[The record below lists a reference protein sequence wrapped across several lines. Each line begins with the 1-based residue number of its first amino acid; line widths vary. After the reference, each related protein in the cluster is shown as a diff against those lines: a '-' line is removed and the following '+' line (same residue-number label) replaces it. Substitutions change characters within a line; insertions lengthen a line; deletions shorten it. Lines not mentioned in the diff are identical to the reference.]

1 MVKVQRLFA
10 KTNLKVPVC
19 RTYRTITQK
28 CLQLELPTENSVYSQ
43 ENRNRAGNYAHL
55 TSENG
60 KLAALTSGRPAF
72 QQHTEH
78 AEGNDTTPRL
88 AHSESPERRVY
99 KPQLRQKRKRSRSP
113 AEPRR
118 LRAATRISASL
129 LRRLSAFFRSV
140 SDQDPKAAK
149 LAVLIPGPGMLV
161 NVRNAPRV
169 VIPPPS
175 ETPPVS
181 ACKPLCAIFLRK
193 PSVYPLSL
201 VKANV
206 GRLWEKLKNAMKSG
220 LGRSCSGNFLAI
232 FAGTLLDEKPNFLSR
247 IFGRGRPFDFSTR

>member
-1 MVKVQRLFA
+1 MYVYKSMVESKV
-10 KTNLKVPVC
+10 TN
-19 RTYRTITQK
+19 
-28 CLQLELPTENSVYSQ
+28 
-43 ENRNRAGNYAHL
+43 AHHIIH
-55 TSENG
+55 S
-60 KLAALTSGRPAF
+60 ALTG
-72 QQHTEH
+72 
-78 AEGNDTTPRL
+78 
-88 AHSESPERRVY
+88 
-99 KPQLRQKRKRSRSP
+99 SRSP
-113 AEPRR
+113 AGQRASEQRR
-118 LRAATRISASL
+118 ALCASL
-129 LRRLSAFFRSV
+129 SRRLSAFFGSTPG
-140 SDQDPKAAK
+140 QDPKAAK

-181 ACKPLCAIFLRK
+181 ACKPLCAILLRK

-206 GRLWEKLKNAMKSG
+206 GRLWERLKIGMKSG
-220 LGRSCSGNFLAI
+220 LEQRCDGNFLAI